1 MWRWNCCACTATRGA
16 WRRADPVLRLLILVL
31 LLAAAGALLFV
42 RLAPGRAADWHR
54 DPLLAE
60 RPGTPNHHLIR
71 PAGGDGVAPIYAM
84 TPAELAAALDRIAR
98 ADGARLLAGDVEE
111 GHMTYISR
119 SPAFGFPDYTSL
131 RVVPAGTG
139 ATFAALARAR
149 FGRSDMGVNRARLKR
164 WMAALPDDDA
174 APQPQ

>member
-1 MWRWNCCACTATRGA
+1 MRGA
-16 WRRADPVLRLLILVL
+16 WRRADPVLRLLILVV
-31 LLAAAGALLFV
+31 LLAVAGALLFV
-42 RLAPGRAADWHR
+42 RLAPSRVADWHR

-71 PAGGDGVAPIYAM
+71 PAGGDGIAPIYDM

-98 ADGARLLAGDVEE
+98 ADGARFLAGDVAD

-119 SPAFGFPDYTSL
+119 SAVFGFPDYTSL

-139 ATFAALARAR
+139 ATFAAFARSR

-164 WMAALPDDDA
+164 WMAALRAGDA
-174 APQPQ
+174 VPEPQ